1 MCLYYHS
8 VYCGASL
15 IYSHFSNA
23 RAKPVVFAYFTSR
36 ETEHLALVGPVG
48 LHERLDV
55 IKGQTGSGKGIRG
68 KYYTRYTRL
77 SDSELQEWLSGTLSN
92 AEDIDLE
99 MFGRDILH
107 VADTPSDSLNGLRA
121 VLLPTQLELIRK
133 RGVSV

>member
-1 MCLYYHS
+1 
-8 VYCGASL
+8 
-15 IYSHFSNA
+15 
-23 RAKPVVFAYFTSR
+23 
-36 ETEHLALVGPVG
+36 
-48 LHERLDV
+48 
-55 IKGQTGSGKGIRG
+55 IRG

-107 VADTPSDSLNGLRA
+107 VADTLSDSLNGLRA

-133 RGVSV
+133 RGVGI